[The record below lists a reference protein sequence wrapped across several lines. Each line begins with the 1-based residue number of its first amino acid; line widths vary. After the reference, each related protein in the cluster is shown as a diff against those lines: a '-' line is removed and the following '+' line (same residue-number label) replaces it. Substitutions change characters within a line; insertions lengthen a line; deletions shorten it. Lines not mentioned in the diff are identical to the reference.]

1 VNLWN
6 PNRIDK
12 ASQFSEM
19 ASFRLCTQGLRA
31 LEQYEN
37 EASENALRL
46 AEENLGRC
54 IQKFPSDLL
63 PKFYLGTVKTL
74 KGYGGLDE
82 AKLLFTEVMR
92 GGDPSLAFAAKY
104 NLAVANVEE
113 YTDRGFSEAQKLLDE
128 LVLLREIPKGRSTEK
143 TIWSAKATLL
153 YIRAHRIWKTREE
166 PATDEGHSVAL
177 ALLKDLLTF
186 HAALEK
192 SDFRLDR
199 DVLSDYWNARGTV
212 QEYLAFTAADKGAHD
227 QAADLARRAFQ
238 HAVEEKVDY
247 VNSYSNLARL
257 EGDVFHRYAEARKMW
272 ESLLNLGKREHYIR
286 YNLGKISEREG
297 KREEAIE
304 HYTYAAPEIS
314 DAKAALNRLN
324 ATQAT
329 S

>member
-1 VNLWN
+1 
-6 PNRIDK
+6 
-12 ASQFSEM
+12 
-19 ASFRLCTQGLRA
+19 
-31 LEQYEN
+31 
-37 EASENALRL
+37 
-46 AEENLGRC
+46 
-54 IQKFPSDLL
+54 L